1 MTQASIILNQL
12 GGINRIT
19 AMTGAY
25 NFLYVKT
32 GVCFHFKS
40 PKANCIKI
48 TINKFGEYDV
58 TIGKINGI
66 NYKIIAREDGVYA
79 ENLIKYIENK
89 TETRFSL

>member
-25 NFLYVKT
+25 NFIDVVTGVSFRIKSRTANYVKVT
-32 GVCFHFKS
+32 LN
-40 PKANCIKI
+40 AWDL
-48 TINKFGEYDV
+48 YDV
-58 TIGKINGI
+58 TIGKIHGM
-66 NYKIIAREDGVYA
+66 NYKIIASHEGIHASD
-79 ENLIKYIENK
+79 LKKYIETK

>member
-1 MTQASIILNQL
+1 MTQANIILNQL

-40 PKANCIKI
+40 PHSNYEVSVSGDEII
-48 TINKFGEYDV
+48 LS
-58 TIGKINGI
+58 GK
-66 NYKIIAREDGVYA
+66 D
-79 ENLIKYIENK
+79 LIH
-89 TETRFSL
+89 